1 PSTCRSTNT
10 SSRNI
15 MRSLSLVFL
24 LAAVFLAL
32 LAPEGARSQVTFSR
46 SWRPQGKRAV
56 FHGKPGAATAG
67 GTMQE
72 KALHESLNVCG
83 AERLDTIAQVA
94 NTIEVM
100 MQKQILEMS

>member
-1 PSTCRSTNT
+1 
-10 SSRNI
+10 
-15 MRSLSLVFL
+15 MRSLSLSFL

-46 SWRPQGKRAV
+46 SWRPQGNRAV
-56 FHGKPGAATAG
+56 FHGEPGSATAR
-67 GTMQE
+67 GTMQG
-72 KALHESLNVCG
+72 KALHESLTVCG